1 MKNYIKELRSK
12 FKKYEI
18 DGYVIPKNDDYFT
31 EYSKLNR
38 LEVISNFS
46 GSAGLAIIL
55 KNKNYLFTDGRYTI
69 QSKIESGK
77 NFKIYGFEKLINC
90 SLFKNL
96 TLGIDPK
103 LFTNTQI
110 KNYFLK
116 HNKIKY
122 VEKNLIDEIKKQK
135 EHTSIPFFSLDKNIV
150 GESINSKLNKITKYL
165 KKNKSDYI
173 FISAPENVAWTLNIR
188 GGDGPNSPIPNSR
201 LIVSK
206 SKKILLISNLK
217 KCKQLLKNK
226 IIKKDEF
233 LDVNTLPSKILH
245 LKGKNFI
252 VDDKSCSIFYENLIK
267 SKFKII
273 KREDPIY
280 LLKAIKNK
288 TEIKNMIN
296 AHILDGVALTK
307 FLFWIKKIN
316 KKKITEVEAAKKLEN
331 FRKLNKNF
339 LYPSFDTIAGSG
351 KNGAIVHYRAK
362 KEKCRTINRN
372 DIFLCDSGGQ
382 YKYGTTDV
390 TRTICF
396 SKQKQNIKNIF
407 TKVLKGHIAVATT
420 DINKDD
426 TGKKIDK
433 RARKFLNKSNLDY
446 AHGTGHGVGFFLN
459 VHEGPQSIT
468 KINTVKIRE
477 GMILSNEPG
486 YYKTNEYGIR
496 IENLVYV
503 KKIKKNLSFQ
513 NLTMAPIEKD
523 LINFDLLTI
532 DEKNYLFKY
541 HLEVYSK
548 ISKYL
553 NPNERKLVSY
563 FYLAFSKIQLGQ
575 LLLFLTVWHN
585 LLFF

>member
-18 DGYVIPKNDDYFT
+18 DGYAIPKNDDYFT

-122 VEKNLIDEIKKQK
+122 VKKNLIDEIKKQK

-165 KKNKSDYI
+165 KKNKCDYI
-173 FISAPENVAWTLNIR
+173 FISAPENVAWTLNVR

-233 LDVNTLPSKILH
+233 LDVHTLPSKIPH

-267 SKFKII
+267 SKFEII

-307 FLFWIKKIN
+307 FIYWIKKIN
-316 KKKITEVEAAKKLEN
+316 KKKITEVEAADKLEN

-351 KNGAIVHYRAK
+351 ENGAIVHYRAK
-362 KEKCRTINRN
+362 KEKCRTINKN
-372 DIFLCDSGGQ
+372 DILLCDSGGQ

-396 SKQKQNIKNIF
+396 SNQSKKIKNIF

-420 DINKDD
+420 DINKND

-468 KINTVKIRE
+468 KINEVKIKE

-486 YYKTNEYGIR
+486 YYKKNHYGIR

-503 KKIKKNLSFQ
+503 KRKNKNLFFK

-523 LINFDLLTI
+523 LINFDLLTFY
-532 DEKNYLFKY
+532 EKNYLFNY
-541 HLEVYSK
+541 HLDVYSK

-553 NPNERKLVSY
+553 DSNERKW
-563 FYLAFSKIQLGQ
+563 LASFI
-575 LLLFLTVWHN
+575 
-585 LLFF
+585 

>member
-1 MKNYIKELRSK
+1 MRNYINILRKK

-31 EYSKLNR
+31 EYSKINR
-38 LEVISNFS
+38 LETISNFS

-69 QSKIESGK
+69 QSQIESGK

-96 TLGIDPK
+96 RLGIDPK

-116 HNKIKY
+116 YNKIKHI
-122 VEKNLIDEIKKQK
+122 EKNLIDEIKKHK
-135 EHTSIPFFSLDKNIV
+135 ENKTNPFFSLDKKIV
-150 GESINSKLNKITKYL
+150 GESVNYKLDKISKYL

-173 FISAPENVAWTLNIR
+173 FVSAPENVAWILNIR
-188 GGDGPNSPIPNSR
+188 GNDGPNSPIPNSR
-201 LIVSK
+201 LVISK
-206 SKKILLISNLK
+206 TKKILLISNLK
-217 KCKQLLKNK
+217 KCKKLLRNR
-226 IIKKDEF
+226 IIKKNEF
-233 LDVNTLPSKILH
+233 LDTYDLPKKILK

-252 VDDKSCSIFYENLIK
+252 IDDKSCSIFYENLIN
-267 SKFKII
+267 SKFKIMS
-273 KREDPIY
+273 REDPTY

-296 AHILDGVALTK
+296 SHIFDGVALTK
-307 FLFWIKKIN
+307 FLYWIKKFN
-316 KKKITEVEAAKKLEN
+316 KKKITEVDAAKKLEK
-331 FRKLNKNF
+331 FRKKNKNF

-362 KEKCRTINRN
+362 EENCKIINKK

-396 SKQKQNIKNIF
+396 SKQKQSIKNIF
-407 TKVLKGHIAVATT
+407 TKVLKGHIAVAKTN
-420 DINKDD
+420 ISKNNI
-426 TGKKIDK
+426 GKKIDK
-433 RARKFLNKSNLDY
+433 RARQFLNKSNLDY

-468 KINTVKIRE
+468 KINTVKIKE

-486 YYKTNEYGIR
+486 YYKTNVYGIR

-503 KKIKKNLSFQ
+503 KKINKNLIFE

-523 LINFDLLTI
+523 LINYKMLSKS
-532 DEKNYLFKY
+532 EVNYLFKY

-553 NPNERKLVSY
+553 NLNERKW
-563 FYLAFSKIQLGQ
+563 LASFI
-575 LLLFLTVWHN
+575 
-585 LLFF
+585 

>member
-77 NFKIYGFEKLINC
+77 NFKIHGFEKLTNC

-135 EHTSIPFFSLDKNIV
+135 EHTFIPFFSLDKNIV
-150 GESINSKLNKITKYL
+150 GESINSKLNKISKYL

-226 IIKKDEF
+226 IIKKNEF
-233 LDVNTLPSKILH
+233 LDIKTLPSKILH

-372 DIFLCDSGGQ
+372 DILLCDSGGQ
-382 YKYGTTDV
+382 YNYGTTDV

-396 SKQKQNIKNIF
+396 SKQKHSIKNIF

-420 DINKDD
+420 DVNKDD

-433 RARKFLNKSNLDY
+433 RARKFLNRSNLDY

-553 NPNERKLVSY
+553 NPNEKKW
-563 FYLAFSKIQLGQ
+563 LASFI
-575 LLLFLTVWHN
+575 
-585 LLFF
+585 

>member
-122 VEKNLIDEIKKQK
+122 VEKNLIDEIKKQRK
-135 EHTSIPFFSLDKNIV
+135 HNSIPFFSLNKNIV

-165 KKNKSDYI
+165 KKNKCDYI

-226 IIKKDEF
+226 IINKDEF
-233 LDVNTLPSKILH
+233 LDVNSLSSKIVH

-296 AHILDGVALTK
+296 AHIIDGVALTK

-316 KKKITEVEAAKKLEN
+316 KRKITEVEAAKKLEN

-362 KEKCRTINRN
+362 KEKCRTINKN
-372 DIFLCDSGGQ
+372 DILLCDSGGQ

-396 SKQKQNIKNIF
+396 SNQNQKIKNIF

-468 KINTVKIRE
+468 KINAVKIRE

-541 HLEVYSK
+541 HLEVYSR

-553 NPNERKLVSY
+553 NLNEKSW
-563 FYLAFSKIQLGQ
+563 LATFI
-575 LLLFLTVWHN
+575 
-585 LLFF
+585 

>member
-1 MKNYIKELRSK
+1 MSKYIKKLRNK
-12 FKKYEI
+12 FKKYNI

-31 EYSKLNR
+31 EYTKINR
-38 LEVISNFS
+38 LRFISNFS

-69 QSKIESGK
+69 QSQLESGK
-77 NFKIYGFEKLINC
+77 NFKIYEFEKLIDC

-103 LFTNTQI
+103 LFTSNQI
-110 KNYFLK
+110 KKFFLK
-116 HNKIKY
+116 KNKVKYIK
-122 VEKNLIDEIKKQK
+122 KNLVDEIKKQK
-135 EHTSIPFFSLDKNIV
+135 DNSTVPFFSLNKTIV
-150 GESINSKLNKITKYL
+150 GESVNSKINKISNYL

-173 FISAPENVAWTLNIR
+173 FISAPENVAWILNIR

-201 LIVSK
+201 LIISEK
-206 SKKILLISNLK
+206 KKILLISKIK
-217 KCKQLLKNK
+217 KCKKLIKNK
-226 IIKKDEF
+226 IIKKNQF
-233 LDVNTLPSKILH
+233 LDIDKLPEEIIK
-245 LKGKNFI
+245 LKGNNFI
-252 VDDKSCSIFYENLIK
+252 IDDKSCSIFFEKIIK

-273 KREDPIY
+273 NKEDPTYI
-280 LLKAIKNK
+280 LKSIKNE
-288 TEIKNMIN
+288 TEIKNMIK

-307 FLFWIKKIN
+307 FIYWIKKIN
-316 KKKITEVEAAKKLEN
+316 KKTITEVQAEKKLET
-331 FRKLNKNF
+331 FRKMNKNF

-351 KNGAIVHYRAK
+351 KNGAIVHYRATK
-362 KEKCRTINRN
+362 KNCRSIHKK

-396 SKQKQNIKNIF
+396 ANQSQKIKNIY

-420 DINKDD
+420 NINKDNI
-426 TGKKIDK
+426 GKKIDK
-433 RARKFLNKSNLDY
+433 RARKFLRESNLDY

-468 KINTVKIRE
+468 KINKIKIKK

-486 YYKTNEYGIR
+486 YYKKNNFGIR

-503 KKIKKNLSFQ
+503 NKKNKNLFFE
-513 NLTMAPIEKD
+513 NLTLVPIEKD
-523 LINFDLLTI
+523 LINFNLLTV
-532 DEKNYLFKY
+532 DEKKYLFKY
-541 HLEVYSK
+541 HLEVYLK

-553 NPNERKLVSY
+553 TKNEKKW
-563 FYLAFSKIQLGQ
+563 LASFI
-575 LLLFLTVWHN
+575 
-585 LLFF
+585 